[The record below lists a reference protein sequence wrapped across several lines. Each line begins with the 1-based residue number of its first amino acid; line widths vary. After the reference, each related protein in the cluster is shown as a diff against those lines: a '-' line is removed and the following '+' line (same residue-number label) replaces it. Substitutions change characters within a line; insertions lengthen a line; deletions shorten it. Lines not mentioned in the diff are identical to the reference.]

1 MTAPLLTSCFML
13 LLDPFL
19 PRIVELATSSSDR
32 QTKVAAC
39 ELLHSMV
46 LYMLGRSVQQPDAKD
61 KFPMGPLYQKI
72 FPSLLRLACDVELVA
87 RQLFEPLVMQLI
99 HWLTNNK
106 KFESQETAA
115 LLDAIMVSNTKMA
128 IPVIQLYIKKNST
141 NLLISFLFIL
151 RYRWTWIWQTQWDQ
165 ENWSVVCKI
174 RRIYMTNTWYASDWG
189 QAYRPSYAKIHR
201 TVVRHILVHLYFK
214 YCSPIL
220 VNWSCEWLEGEI

>member
-1 MTAPLLTSCFML
+1 MCNTCINYRYPTYFKGSSLSVYANFLLNCNMFYRRTRFYRLFQHILVIKYKTGIKRLKALCLTVCFML

-115 LLDAIMVSNTKMA
+115 LLDAIMVSNKNMA
-128 IPVIQLYIKKNST
+128 IPVIQL
-141 NLLISFLFIL
+141 
-151 RYRWTWIWQTQWDQ
+151 
-165 ENWSVVCKI
+165 
-174 RRIYMTNTWYASDWG
+174 
-189 QAYRPSYAKIHR
+189 
-201 TVVRHILVHLYFK
+201 
-214 YCSPIL
+214 
-220 VNWSCEWLEGEI
+220 